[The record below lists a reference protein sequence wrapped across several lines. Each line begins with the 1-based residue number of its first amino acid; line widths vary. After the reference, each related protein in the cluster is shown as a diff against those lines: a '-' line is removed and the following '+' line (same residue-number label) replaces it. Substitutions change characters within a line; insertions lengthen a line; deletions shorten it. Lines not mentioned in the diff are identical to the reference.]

1 MNKGRRKK
9 AIPRKEL
16 EDKEKEIIELARI
29 AWNYTIKEFYY
40 PPLNEPIYVF
50 DYTRREG
57 FYIDPSNRWQITMNL
72 ANTPLFTKDDDYIRY
87 FHAISL
93 HEVSHYQI
101 IPYDGILNAKLLR
114 AAMKQVSSI
123 HAPII
128 VNIFSDL
135 IIDTKLFKEHPD
147 LMVWELES
155 TYNHVSSRFKGQ
167 ISDFSKFLFRAY
179 ELFWD
184 VKITGN
190 PSLNEMDNLVNKV
203 KNVIMKD
210 FENES
215 IWEQKV
221 SKVAYHLKNLIK
233 HSFPLLGIGQPSNKG
248 KARRKGDKDV
258 FVEIPEDILELMDDP
273 LENKNWDKLKEDNAD
288 ELRQKAEEFAKNV
301 PYSEFGAPAGQ
312 AGLLIDGNILSTWYR
327 GVAKDL
333 IKIKIFEEKP
343 GGQLPIYPEVW
354 RIGDPLEQLDLPLTL
369 LNSPVIV
376 PNITTRKWTYK
387 EGPGH
392 VVEKQIPDL
401 LIVLD
406 SSGSMGWNYSARTVS
421 ARGPYHTAV
430 VASFAALH
438 HAASKGV
445 KFSVINF
452 SNRADACQWTTNY
465 HKAESTILRYQGGG
479 TVLPIKEIAA
489 QCEKAERNVLII
501 IITDFGIY
509 NWAKAKKQM
518 INLANKGHKIVG
530 FFIGASKIPK
540 DRFKG
545 LLDKVNFYPIRNIKD
560 LIDLVID
567 NIKRSY
573 S

>member
-1 MNKGRRKK
+1 MNRVRSKK
-9 AIPRKEL
+9 VVPKKDL
-16 EDKEKEIIELARI
+16 EQNEKEIIELARI

-50 DYTRREG
+50 DYTRQEG
-57 FYIDPSNRWQITMNL
+57 FYIDLVNRWQITMNL
-72 ANTPLFTKDDDYIRY
+72 ANTPLFTEDEEYIKY

-101 IPYDGILNAKLLR
+101 IPYDGIINAKLLR
-114 AAMKQVSSI
+114 AAMKHVSRV
-123 HAPII
+123 HAPVI

-135 IIDTKLFKEHPD
+135 IIDIKLFREHPD
-147 LMVWELES
+147 LMPWELNN
-155 TYNHVSSRFKGQ
+155 TYKYVSSHLKGQ
-167 ISDFSKFLFRAY
+167 LSDFSKFLYRAY
-179 ELFWD
+179 EKLWD
-184 VKITGN
+184 MNITGD
-190 PSLNEMDNLVNKV
+190 PSLSKMDTLVNKV

-210 FENES
+210 FEDET

-221 SKVAYHLKNLIK
+221 TKVAYHLKNLIK
-233 HSFPLLGIGQPSNKG
+233 DTFPILGIGQPCDKG
-248 KARRKGDKDV
+248 KAQRRTDKNI
-258 FVEIPEDILELMDDP
+258 FVEIPEDVLELMDNP
-273 LENKNWDKLKEDNAD
+273 LENKNWDKLKEDNTD
-288 ELRQKAEEFAKNV
+288 ELQQKAEEFAKNI

-312 AGLLIDGNILSTWYR
+312 AGLLIDGNALSTWYR

-369 LNSPVIV
+369 LNSPIII

-406 SSGSMGWNYSARTVS
+406 SSGSMRWNYSARSVS

-445 KFSVINF
+445 KFSVVNF
-452 SNRADACQWTTNY
+452 SNRADTCQWTTDY
-465 HKAESTILRYQGGG
+465 RKAENTILRYQGGG
-479 TVLPIKEIAA
+479 TVLPIKAIAT
-489 QCEKAERNVLII
+489 QCDKAERTVLII

-509 NWAKAKKQM
+509 NWAKAKQQM

-540 DRFKG
+540 DRFKN
-545 LLDKVNFYPIRNIKD
+545 LLEKVNFYPIRNIKD

-567 NIKRSY
+567 NIKRY
-573 S
+573 YF